1 MLGRIVRWIDAFQ
14 QRHAVL
20 GFPHA
25 VIKKF
30 GEDRGG
36 QQATLLAYYG
46 FFSLLPLLLVAVTVL
61 GFVLRDNPDLRERLL
76 DSAISQF
83 PVIGEHIRD
92 SLHSIEGSSLA
103 LAIGLVGAFWGGLG
117 GIRAMQD
124 AMNVVWDVPHRE
136 RPGFP
141 NRLLPALLMLLI
153 LGGFALVSTAL
164 SAIAAGGGGGVEGL
178 ARAITIP
185 GSIILNVVTFLL
197 AFKVLTTKGVSWRDV
212 FPGAVVAGVAWA
224 GLQAAGTYIVGSR
237 LEGASQLYGVFGI
250 VIGLVLWLYLGAQ
263 VTLLAA
269 EVNVVRKYRLWPR
282 AIDMGNLTGTDREA
296 LGRRARV
303 EERVKGQRISVS
315 FEDANKG
322 SDADEGSDREP
333 NAGKVD

>member
-1 MLGRIVRWIDAFQ
+1 MLGRGVRWIDAFQ
-14 QRHAVL
+14 QRHAFL
-20 GFPHA
+20 AFPHA

-61 GFVLRDNPDLRERLL
+61 GFVLRDNPDLQERLL
-76 DSAISQF
+76 DTALSQF
-83 PVIGEHIRD
+83 PVIGEHIRE

-103 LAIGLVGAFWGGLG
+103 LVIGIVGALWGGLG

-153 LGGFALVSTAL
+153 LGGFGLMSTAI
-164 SAIAAGGGGGVEGL
+164 SAIGTAGTIEGFG
-178 ARAITIP
+178 RAITVP
-185 GSIILNVVTFLL
+185 ASLVLNVVTFLL
-197 AFKVLTTKGVSWRDV
+197 AFKVLTTKGVSWGDV
-212 FPGAVVAGVAWA
+212 LPGAVVAGVAWGA
-224 GLQAAGTYIVGSR
+224 LQTAGTYVVGSR
-237 LEGASQLYGVFGI
+237 LNGASELYGVFGI

-263 VTLLAA
+263 ITLIAA

-303 EERVKGQRISVS
+303 EERVKGQRISVV
-315 FEDANKG
+315 FEDADDDPGPGK
-322 SDADEGSDREP
+322 AD
-333 NAGKVD
+333 